1 MLSVVQVRP
10 AATDTHSSLPTDCAH
25 SFVKFRMVQ
34 IPFISRA
41 MYIIRIQQLPSLY
54 SLTLRLMLSLQ
65 GWCHHVAI
73 ASQAE
78 AGRRFPY
85 IYHDN
90 VVAPNQKKSLLLA
103 EPGRIFQTA
112 LSDTSQGIVAISA
125 PCNGWGLLLLYHIQH
140 ARSTTL
146 WISISAAHIQGAW
159 NCAGYAQL
167 CAFRSPSAA
176 HKRRRLS
183 PHLVCQAVGPVE
195 LLQEAGKVL
204 TGKRPQSPF
213 HTGIQALVG
222 RQYVL
227 WWTSLYR
234 IQYTQY

>member
-1 MLSVVQVRP
+1 
-10 AATDTHSSLPTDCAH
+10 
-25 SFVKFRMVQ
+25 
-34 IPFISRA
+34 
-41 MYIIRIQQLPSLY
+41 
-54 SLTLRLMLSLQ
+54 MLSLQ
-65 GWCHHVAI
+65 DWCHHVEI
-73 ASQAE
+73 ASRGLA
-78 AGRRFPY
+78 FSY
-85 IYHDN
+85 IPHDN
-90 VVAPNQKKSLLLA
+90 RVASNQKKSLLLA

-112 LSDTSQGIVAISA
+112 LSGTSQRIVATFA
-125 PCNGWGLLLLYHIQH
+125 FYNGRGLHLLYHIQH
-140 ARSTTL
+140 ARSTIL
-146 WISISAAHIQGAW
+146 WISISVAHIQGAW
-159 NCAGYAQL
+159 NCAGYAQR
-167 CAFRSPSAA
+167 CAFKSPSVA

-234 IQYTQY
+234 MQDTQY